1 MRYVRTNERG
11 GKREAAQ
18 ERRLGATPIRL
29 VGQGSPRQR
38 SRSDFRRRRLIRR
51 YLLARSAEQFSRVKI
66 GALHSGKGYRG
77 IKEEQEEEEEEE
89 EKKRTKRKRYNM

>member
-1 MRYVRTNERG
+1 MTCLKSKSANMCTNTNKNQKSETTFG
-11 GKREAAQ
+11 
-18 ERRLGATPIRL
+18 
-29 VGQGSPRQR
+29 
-38 SRSDFRRRRLIRR
+38 RRRLIRR

-89 EKKRTKRKRYNM
+89 EKKRNKIKRYNM

>member
-1 MRYVRTNERG
+1 M
-11 GKREAAQ
+11 
-18 ERRLGATPIRL
+18 
-29 VGQGSPRQR
+29 
-38 SRSDFRRRRLIRR
+38 IRR

-89 EKKRTKRKRYNM
+89 KKRNKRKRYNM

>member
-1 MRYVRTNERG
+1 M
-11 GKREAAQ
+11 
-18 ERRLGATPIRL
+18 
-29 VGQGSPRQR
+29 
-38 SRSDFRRRRLIRR
+38 IRR

-89 EKKRTKRKRYNM
+89 EKKRKSKNKKIKIKRVAWKRTNTTWNCQKPGVAN

>member
-1 MRYVRTNERG
+1 
-11 GKREAAQ
+11 
-18 ERRLGATPIRL
+18 
-29 VGQGSPRQR
+29 
-38 SRSDFRRRRLIRR
+38 LIRR

-89 EKKRTKRKRYNM
+89 EKKRNKRKRYNM